1 MKCRMCFS
9 SAGTQSAYFSD
20 FMKMAARCAFHGEAL
35 IAIELRMAFQI
46 SGSIL
51 EPFGAE
57 NMKTMRLR

>member
-9 SAGTQSAYFSD
+9 SSGTQSAYFSD
-20 FMKMAARCAFHGEAL
+20 FMKMAARCAFHGEVL

-57 NMKTMRLR
+57 NMKTMRFR